1 MVDLGSLK
9 KLKEQQKTSEES
21 KKVEQVEK
29 PVAKKIRRVPIAET
43 TEQVEIPETL
53 TTNPVIQPAAKVTK
67 IKQTKPRARRP
78 KVQEPSTIEVQEKT
92 NDGYV
97 PGIEEWH
104 MVYKLI
110 TGQTIRAPGDQIKKA
125 VMETLNET
133 PLPNP
138 RHRGY
143 HRSFDR

>member
-1 MVDLGSLK
+1 MVNLASLK
-9 KLKEQQKTSEES
+9 KIKEQQKMNEET
-21 KKVEQVEK
+21 KQVEQ
-29 PVAKKIRRVPIAET
+29 AKKPIAKKTKRVPSAKT
-43 TEQVEIPETL
+43 TEQIEIHETL
-53 TTNPVIQPAAKVTK
+53 TTSPVIQPVAKVQK
-67 IKQTKPRARRP
+67 IKQAKPRARQS
-78 KVQEPSTIEVQEKT
+78 KVQEPLTIEIQKKT
-92 NDGYV
+92 DEGYV

-125 VMETLNET
+125 VIETLNET